1 MFHLQKDWTPV
12 KGLPTEEEEAV
23 HATSKHPTEDEGK
36 GTLCSYP
43 TLLAQMED
51 ADKEEFFDDAAKSG
65 F

>member
-1 MFHLQKDWTPV
+1 MLHLQDDRTPV

-36 GTLCSYP
+36 GTL
-43 TLLAQMED
+43 LAQMED

>member
-1 MFHLQKDWTPV
+1 MLHLQDDRTPV
-12 KGLPTEEEEAV
+12 KGLSTEEEEAITPPQN
-23 HATSKHPTEDEGK
+23 APQKMKGK
-36 GTLCSYP
+36 ELSAHIR